1 MPVLELTREEAQLV
15 ECALRAYEDTLL
27 FEIAK
32 TDSRSFRD
40 ALRHRESIVHAVLQR
55 VRDEAAEPALKS

>member
-27 FEIAK
+27 LEIAN
-32 TDSRSFRD
+32 TDIRAFRD
-40 ALRHRESIVHAVLQR
+40 GLKRRETIAHAVLDR
-55 VRDEAAEPALKS
+55 IRSEELPTPRSR

>member
-27 FEIAK
+27 LEIAN
-32 TDSRSFRD
+32 TDTRAFREG
-40 ALRHRESIVHAVLQR
+40 LKRRETIAHAVLDR
-55 VRDEAAEPALKS
+55 IRSADPTAAAHR